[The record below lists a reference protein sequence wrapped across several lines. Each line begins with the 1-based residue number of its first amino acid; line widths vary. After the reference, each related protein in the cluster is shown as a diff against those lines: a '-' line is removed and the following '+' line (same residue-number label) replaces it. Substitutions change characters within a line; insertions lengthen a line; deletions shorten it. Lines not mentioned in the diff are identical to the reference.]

1 MDGEISVL
9 LKAFTYSLLTKEQ
22 SENLSSLFADKNAF
36 RPFHDTAKKCFLV
49 DISIHNQYEM

>member
-36 RPFHDTAKKCFLV
+36 RPFYDTAEKVFSCRYF
-49 DISIHNQYEM
+49 DS